1 MGIKKNDL
9 RCREG
14 KTLDQ
19 RNAIAWLSV
28 AGRKFNAQG
37 RSLVVSGETQ
47 RYNTR
52 ELRRFDSASEKEA
65 PEEGHRC
72 SQFGGAMKGLSS
84 RSKSMYEVDLTS
96 AKFGGAIKCFT
107 PLKINGSS

>member
-1 MGIKKNDL
+1 MDQVDL
-9 RCREG
+9 
-14 KTLDQ
+14 T
-19 RNAIAWLSV
+19 S
-28 AGRKFNAQG
+28 
-37 RSLVVSGETQ
+37 
-47 RYNTR
+47 
-52 ELRRFDSASEKEA
+52 
-65 PEEGHRC
+65 